1 MKRRE
6 FLKGAAVVAAGAAVT
21 ACGFKGFKSEETA
34 KAEADS
40 LARADSIAAAEA
52 RKPRAYQ
59 SLPGSRL
66 SLSWE
71 PYELQ
76 LRHTFSVSGSSRN
89 STPGVQVRIGYDGF
103 VGYGEASMPPYLGHT
118 VASVQAFL
126 SKLRLGRF
134 GDPFQLDEI
143 MAYVDSCA
151 VKLSDGNLSD
161 GPARAAVDMALH
173 DLFGKLLGQ
182 PLWRIFG
189 LNPAKAP
196 ATSFTIGMDT
206 PEVMA
211 EKTREVAGRFKVLKV
226 KVGQPN
232 DLEMIDAVRSASSL
246 PIVVDANQGWTDR
259 IQALNEIYALSE
271 RGVKMVEQPMPR
283 ERIDDIA
290 WLSERSPLPIFADEA
305 VQGMAD
311 LRRIKG
317 AYNGVNIKLMKCGGL
332 LEARRMQSY
341 ARAEGMKVMLG
352 CMTETSC
359 AVSAAAQI
367 SPGVDFADLDGN
379 LLISNDPFEGV
390 GVSEGKIVLRNLPG
404 LGLNIRK

>member
-6 FLKGAAVVAAGAAVT
+6 FLKDAAVVAAGAAVT
-21 ACGFKGFKSEETA
+21 ACGLKDLRKKPEPAS
-34 KAEADS
+34 AEADS
-40 LARADSIAAAEA
+40 LAAAEA
-52 RKPRAYQ
+52 RKPRPYR

-66 SLSWE
+66 SLEWE

-76 LRHTFSVSGSSRN
+76 LQHTFSVSGSSRN

-118 VASVQAFL
+118 VASVQSFL

-134 GDPFQLDEI
+134 GDPFQLEEI

-151 VKLSDGNLSD
+151 VKQADGNLSD
-161 GPARAAVDMALH
+161 GPARAAVDIALH

-182 PLWRIFG
+182 PLWRVFG

-232 DLEMIDAVRSASSL
+232 DLEMIDAVRSVSSL

-259 IQALNEIYALSE
+259 IQALTEIYALSE

-290 WLSERSPLPIFADEA
+290 WLTERSPLPVFADEA

-317 AYNGVNIKLMKCGGL
+317 AYTGVNIKLMKCGGL

-390 GVSEGKIVLRNLPG
+390 GVSEGKIILRNLPG

>member
-6 FLKGAAVVAAGAAVT
+6 FLKGAAVVAAGAAAT
-21 ACGFKGFKSEETA
+21 ACGLRGARRAEAA

-40 LARADSIAAAEA
+40 LARADSLAAVEA
-52 RKPRAYQ
+52 RMPRAYQ
-59 SLPGSRL
+59 ALPGSRL

-71 PYELQ
+71 PYELK

-89 STPGVQVRIGYDGF
+89 STPGVQVRIAYDGF

-126 SKLRLGRF
+126 GKLRLGRF
-134 GDPFQLDEI
+134 GDPFQLEEI

-151 VKLSDGNLSD
+151 VKQADGNLSD

-182 PLWRIFG
+182 PLWRVFG

-226 KVGQPN
+226 KVGQPD

-341 ARAEGMKVMLG
+341 ARAEGMKVMMG

>member
-6 FLKGAAVVAAGAAVT
+6 FLKGAAAVAAGAAVT
-21 ACGFKGFKSEETA
+21 ACGFKGFKSEEAA

-126 SKLRLGRF
+126 GKLRLGRF
-134 GDPFQLDEI
+134 GDPFQLEEI

-151 VKLSDGNLSD
+151 VRQADGNLSD
-161 GPARAAVDMALH
+161 GPARAAVDIALH

-182 PLWRIFG
+182 PLWRVFG

>member
-6 FLKGAAVVAAGAAVT
+6 FLKDAAVVAAGAAVT
-21 ACGFKGFKSEETA
+21 ACGLKDLRRKQEPAS
-34 KAEADS
+34 AEADS
-40 LARADSIAAAEA
+40 LAAAEA
-52 RKPRAYQ
+52 RKPRPYQ
-59 SLPGSRL
+59 GLPGSRL
-66 SLSWE
+66 ALSWE

-76 LRHTFSVSGSSRN
+76 LQHTFSVSGSSRN
-89 STPGVQVRIGYDGF
+89 STPGVQVRLEYDGF

-118 VASVQAFL
+118 VASVQNFL
-126 SKLRLGRF
+126 SRLRLDRF
-134 GDPFQLDEI
+134 SDPFQLEEI
-143 MAYVDSCA
+143 MAYVDSRA
-151 VKLSDGNLSD
+151 TVLPDGNLSD
-161 GPARAAVDMALH
+161 GPARAAVDIALH

-232 DLEMIDAVRSASSL
+232 DLEMIDAVRSVSSL

-259 IQALNEIYALSE
+259 IQALTEIYALSE

-290 WLSERSPLPIFADEA
+290 WLSERSPLPVFADEA

-341 ARAEGMKVMLG
+341 ARAEGMKVMVG

-390 GVSEGKIVLRNLPG
+390 GVSEGKIILRNLPG

>member
-6 FLKGAAVVAAGAAVT
+6 FLKDAAVVAAGAAVT
-21 ACGFKGFKSEETA
+21 ACGLKDLRKKPEPVS
-34 KAEADS
+34 AEADS
-40 LARADSIAAAEA
+40 LAAAEA
-52 RKPRAYQ
+52 RKPRPYQ
-59 SLPGSRL
+59 GLPGNRL
-66 SLSWE
+66 ALSWE

-76 LRHTFSVSGSSRN
+76 LQHTFSVSGSSRN
-89 STPGVQVRIGYDGF
+89 STPGVQVRLEYDGF

-118 VASVQAFL
+118 VASVQSFL
-126 SKLRLGRF
+126 SRLRLDRF
-134 GDPFQLDEI
+134 SDPFQLEEI
-143 MAYVDSCA
+143 MAYVDSRA
-151 VKLSDGNLSD
+151 TVLPDGNLSD
-161 GPARAAVDMALH
+161 GPARAAVDIALH

-206 PEVMA
+206 PEVMV

-232 DLEMIDAVRSASSL
+232 DLEMIDAVRSVSSL

-259 IQALNEIYALSE
+259 IQALTEIYALSE

-341 ARAEGMKVMLG
+341 ARAEGMKVMVG

-390 GVSEGKIVLRNLPG
+390 GVSEGKIILRNLPG

>member
-6 FLKGAAVVAAGAAVT
+6 FLKDAAVVAAGAAVT
-21 ACGFKGFKSEETA
+21 ACGLKDLRKKPEPVS
-34 KAEADS
+34 AEADS
-40 LARADSIAAAEA
+40 LAAAEA
-52 RKPRAYQ
+52 RKPRPYQ
-59 SLPGSRL
+59 GLPGNRL
-66 SLSWE
+66 ALSWQ

-76 LRHTFSVSGSSRN
+76 LQHTFSVSGSSRN
-89 STPGVQVRIGYDGF
+89 STPGVQVRLEYDGF

-118 VASVQAFL
+118 VASVQSFL
-126 SKLRLGRF
+126 SRLRLDRF
-134 GDPFQLDEI
+134 SDPFQLEEI
-143 MAYVDSCA
+143 MAYVDSRA
-151 VKLSDGNLSD
+151 TVLPDGNLSD
-161 GPARAAVDMALH
+161 GPARAAVDIALH

-211 EKTREVAGRFKVLKV
+211 EKTREAAGRFKVLKV

-232 DLEMIDAVRSASSL
+232 DLEMIDAVRSVSSL

-259 IQALNEIYALSE
+259 IQALTEIYALSE

-290 WLSERSPLPIFADEA
+290 WLSGRSPLPIFADEA

-390 GVSEGKIVLRNLPG
+390 GVSEGKIILRNLPG

>member
-6 FLKGAAVVAAGAAVT
+6 FLKDAAIVAAGAAVT
-21 ACGFKGFKSEETA
+21 SCGLKGFRSKEGA

-40 LARADSIAAAEA
+40 LARADSIAAAQE

-59 SLPGSRL
+59 ALPGNSL
-66 SLSWE
+66 SLTWE
-71 PYELQ
+71 PYELKLQ
-76 LRHTFSVSGSSRN
+76 HTFSVSGSSRN
-89 STPGVQVRIGYDGF
+89 STPGVQVRISYDGF
-103 VGYGEASMPPYLGHT
+103 TGYGEASMPPYRGHS
-118 VASVQAFL
+118 VASVQSFL

-134 GDPFQLDEI
+134 NDPFLLEDI

-151 VKLSDGNLSD
+151 VRKDDGNLSD

-173 DLFGKLLGQ
+173 DLFGQLLGQ
-182 PLWRIFG
+182 PLWRIYG
-189 LNPAKAP
+189 LDPTKAP

-211 EKTREVAGRFKVLKV
+211 EKTREAAGRFKVLKV

-259 IQALNEIYALSE
+259 IKALYEIYDLKD
-271 RGVKMVEQPMPR
+271 RGVQMVEQPMPASMS
-283 ERIDDIA
+283 DDIA
-290 WLSERSPLPIFADEA
+290 WLRERSPLPIFADEA
-305 VQGMAD
+305 VQGLSD
-311 LRRIKG
+311 LKRIKG
-317 AYNGVNIKLMKCGGL
+317 VYDGVNIKLMKCGGL
-332 LEARRMQSY
+332 LEARRMMAY

-359 AVSAAAQI
+359 GISAAAQI

-390 GVSEGKIVLRNLPG
+390 GVSKGKIVLRNLPG

>member
-6 FLKGAAVVAAGAAVT
+6 FLKDAAIVAAGAGLT
-21 ACGFKGFKSEETA
+21 ACGLKQ
-34 KAEADS
+34 
-40 LARADSIAAAEA
+40 A

-59 SLPGSRL
+59 SLPGARL
-66 SLSWE
+66 SLEWE

-76 LRHTFSVSGSSRN
+76 LQHTFTVSGSSRN
-89 STPGVQVRIGYDGF
+89 STPGMQVRISYDGF
-103 VGYGEASMPPYLGHT
+103 TGYGEASMPPYLGH
-118 VASVQAFL
+118 SVKSVGAFL

-134 GDPFQLDEI
+134 GDPFMLEDI
-143 MAYVDSCA
+143 MAYVNSCA
-151 VKLSDGNLSD
+151 VRRSDGGLSD

-189 LNPAKAP
+189 LDPAKAP
-196 ATSFTIGMDT
+196 YTSYTIGMDT

-232 DLEMIDAVRSASSL
+232 DLEMIDAVRSVSSL

-259 IQALNEIYALSE
+259 MKALYEIYDLKD
-271 RGVKMVEQPMPR
+271 RGVQMVEQPMPV
-283 ERIDDIA
+283 EQADDIA

-305 VQGMAD
+305 VQGLED
-311 LRRIKG
+311 LRKARGI
-317 AYNGVNIKLMKCGGL
+317 YNGVNIKLMKCGGL
-332 LEARRMQSY
+332 LEARKMMSY

-359 AVSAAAQI
+359 GISAVSQI

-379 LLISNDPFEGV
+379 LLISNDPFVGV
-390 GVSEGKIVLRNLPG
+390 GVSGGKITLKNLPG
-404 LGLNIRK
+404 LGLSIRK

>member
-6 FLKGAAVVAAGAAVT
+6 FLKDAAVVAAGAAVT
-21 ACGFKGFKSEETA
+21 ACGLKDLRKKPEPAS
-34 KAEADS
+34 AEADS
-40 LARADSIAAAEA
+40 LAAAEA
-52 RKPRAYQ
+52 RKPRPYQ
-59 SLPGSRL
+59 GLPGNRL
-66 SLSWE
+66 ALSWQ

-76 LRHTFSVSGSSRN
+76 LQHTFSVSGSSRN
-89 STPGVQVRIGYDGF
+89 STPGVQVRLEYDGF

-118 VASVQAFL
+118 VASVQSFL
-126 SKLRLGRF
+126 SRLRLDRF
-134 GDPFQLDEI
+134 SDPFQLEEI
-143 MAYVDSCA
+143 MAYVDSRA
-151 VKLSDGNLSD
+151 TVLPDGNLSD
-161 GPARAAVDMALH
+161 GPARAAVDIALH

-232 DLEMIDAVRSASSL
+232 DLEMIDAVRSVSSL

-259 IQALNEIYALSE
+259 IQALTEIYALSE

-290 WLSERSPLPIFADEA
+290 WLSGRSPLPIFADEA

-390 GVSEGKIVLRNLPG
+390 GVSEGKIILRNLPG

>member
-6 FLKGAAVVAAGAAVT
+6 FLKDAVVVAAGAAVT
-21 ACGFKGFKSEETA
+21 ACGLKDLRKKPEPDS
-34 KAEADS
+34 AEADS
-40 LARADSIAAAEA
+40 LAAAEA
-52 RKPRAYQ
+52 RKPRPYR
-59 SLPGSRL
+59 SLPGLRL
-66 SLSWE
+66 SLEWE

-76 LRHTFSVSGSSRN
+76 LQHTFSVSGSSRN

-118 VASVQAFL
+118 VASVQSFL

-134 GDPFQLDEI
+134 GDPFQLEEI

-151 VKLSDGNLSD
+151 VKQVDGNLSD

-232 DLEMIDAVRSASSL
+232 DLEMIDAVRSVSSL

-259 IQALNEIYALSE
+259 IQALNEIYALAE

-290 WLSERSPLPIFADEA
+290 WLTERSPLPVFADEA

-317 AYNGVNIKLMKCGGL
+317 AYTGVNIKLMKCGGL

-390 GVSEGKIVLRNLPG
+390 GVSEGKIILRNLPG

>member
-6 FLKGAAVVAAGAAVT
+6 FLKGAATVAAGAAVT
-21 ACGFKGFKSEETA
+21 ACGFKGFKSEEAA
-34 KAEADS
+34 KAEADT

-126 SKLRLGRF
+126 TKLRLGRF
-134 GDPFQLDEI
+134 GDPFQLEEI

-161 GPARAAVDMALH
+161 GPARAAVDIALH
-173 DLFGKLLGQ
+173 DLFGKLMGQ
-182 PLWRIFG
+182 PLWRVFG

-226 KVGQPN
+226 KVGQPD

-259 IQALNEIYALSE
+259 IAALNEIYALAD

>member
-1 MKRRE
+1 MKRRD
-6 FLKGAAVVAAGAAVT
+6 FLKDAAVVAAGAAVT
-21 ACGFKGFKSEETA
+21 ACGIKGFKSSEA
-34 KAEADS
+34 ARAEADS

-59 SLPGSRL
+59 ALPGSRL
-66 SLSWE
+66 ALSWE

-76 LRHTFSVSGSSRN
+76 LRHTFAVSGSSRN
-89 STPGVQVRIGYDGF
+89 STPGVQVRISYDGF

-134 GDPFQLDEI
+134 GDPFQLEEI
-143 MAYVDSCA
+143 MAYVNSCA
-151 VKLSDGNLSD
+151 TKKEDGNLSD

-182 PLWRIFG
+182 PLWRIYG

-211 EKTREVAGRFKVLKV
+211 QKTREAAGRFKVLKV

-232 DLEMIDAVRSASSL
+232 DMEMIDAVRSASDL

-259 IQALNEIYALSE
+259 MKALYEIYELKD
-271 RGVKMVEQPMPR
+271 RGVQMVEQPMPASMA
-283 ERIDDIA
+283 DDIA
-290 WLSERSPLPIFADEA
+290 WLRERSPLPVFADEA
-305 VQGMAD
+305 VQGMPD
-311 LRRIKG
+311 LCRIKG
-317 AYNGVNIKLMKCGGL
+317 IYDGVNIKLMKCGGL
-332 LEARRMQSY
+332 LEARRMMAY
-341 ARAEGMKVMLG
+341 ARAEGMKVMIG

-390 GVSEGKIVLRNLPG
+390 GVSGGKITLRNLPG

>member
-1 MKRRE
+1 MKRRD
-6 FLKGAAVVAAGAAVT
+6 FLKEAAVVAAGAAVT
-21 ACGFKGFKSEETA
+21 ACGIKGFKSSEAA

-59 SLPGSRL
+59 ALPGNRL

-76 LRHTFSVSGSSRN
+76 LRHTFAVSGSSRN
-89 STPGVQVRIGYDGF
+89 STPGVQVRISYDGF
-103 VGYGEASMPPYLGHT
+103 VGYGEASMPPYLGH
-118 VASVQAFL
+118 SVKSVCAFL

-134 GDPFQLDEI
+134 GDPFMLEDI
-143 MAYVDSCA
+143 MDYVNSCA
-151 VKLSDGNLSD
+151 VRSEDGNLSD

-182 PLWRIFG
+182 PLWRIYG
-189 LNPAKAP
+189 LDPAKAP
-196 ATSFTIGMDT
+196 NTSYTIGMDT

-211 EKTREVAGRFKVLKV
+211 EKTREVAGHFKVLKV

-232 DLEMIDAVRSASSL
+232 DMEMIDAVRSASDL

-259 IQALNEIYALSE
+259 MKALYEIYELKD
-271 RGVKMVEQPMPR
+271 RGVQMVEQPMPASMP
-283 ERIDDIA
+283 DDIA
-290 WLSERSPLPIFADEA
+290 WLRERSPLPIFADEA
-305 VQGMAD
+305 LQGMAD
-311 LRRIKG
+311 LRRVKG
-317 AYNGVNIKLMKCGGL
+317 VYDGVNIKLMKCGGL
-332 LEARRMQSY
+332 LEARRMQAY

-379 LLISNDPFEGV
+379 LLISNDPFTGV
-390 GVSEGKIVLRNLPG
+390 GVSGGKIILRNLPG

>member
-6 FLKGAAVVAAGAAVT
+6 FLKDAAVVAAGAAVT
-21 ACGFKGFKSEETA
+21 ACGLKDLRKKLEPSS
-34 KAEADS
+34 AEADS
-40 LARADSIAAAEA
+40 LAAAEA
-52 RKPRAYQ
+52 RKPRPYQ
-59 SLPGSRL
+59 GLPGSRL
-66 SLSWE
+66 ALSWE

-76 LRHTFSVSGSSRN
+76 LQHTFSVSGSSRN
-89 STPGVQVRIGYDGF
+89 STPGVQVRLEYDGF

-118 VASVQAFL
+118 VASVQSFL
-126 SKLRLGRF
+126 SRLRLDRF
-134 GDPFQLDEI
+134 SDPFQLEEI
-143 MAYVDSCA
+143 MAYVDSRA
-151 VKLSDGNLSD
+151 TVLPDGNLSD
-161 GPARAAVDMALH
+161 GPARAAVDIALH

-232 DLEMIDAVRSASSL
+232 DLEMIDAVRSVSSL

-259 IQALNEIYALSE
+259 IKALTEIYALSE

-332 LEARRMQSY
+332 LEARCMQSY
-341 ARAEGMKVMLG
+341 ARAEGMKVMVG

-390 GVSEGKIVLRNLPG
+390 GVSEGKIILRNLPG